1 MEITL
6 FTKCLFEFIGTLVL
20 VLLGDGV
27 VASTVL
33 KQSKGFNGGWAVI
46 TIAWGLAVMCGV
58 LIAGP
63 YSGAHLNPAVSV
75 GLAVAGS
82 FPWAFVPGYIA
93 AQLLGGFC
101 GAVLVYVYYKDHFD
115 ATDDPATK
123 LGVFCTMPA
132 IMDKPRNLFC
142 EFLGTFLLVFVILAI
157 GNEQNTPE
165 IGKPRKPARDD
176 AHHGHRHVAG
186 RHDGLCHQPGARPA
200 SACGPQHPA
209 HQGEGHERVGLQLG
223 TRNGARTGRTR
234 RRADL
239 RMRLYV
245 RLTAAAPIPPPWPLL
260 TGERLFR
267 IRQEAGRGGRKR
279 IIIINRYR
287 AGHDRDG
294 NRFPG

>member
-1 MEITL
+1 MEISL

-33 KQSKGFNGGWAVI
+33 KRSKGFDGGWIVI

-82 FPWAFVPGYIA
+82 FPWAYVPGYVA

-101 GAVLVYVYYKDHFD
+101 GAVVVYLYYKDHFD
-115 ATDDPATK
+115 ATDDPAAK

-142 EFLGTFLLVFVILAI
+142 EVVGTFLLVFVILAI

-165 IGKPRKPARDD
+165 IGMGSLGSLPVTMLIMAIGMSLGGTTGYAINPARP
-176 AHHGHRHVAG
+176 AAAA
-186 RHDGLCHQPGARPA
+186 GARP
-200 SACGPQHPA
+200 PA
-209 HQGEGHERVGLQLG
+209 DPGQRRQRMGLQLG
-223 TRNGARTGRTR
+223 SRGGTAAGRPGGRT
-234 RRADL
+234 DL
-239 RMRLYV
+239 RL
-245 RLTAAAPIPPPWPLL
+245 
-260 TGERLFR
+260 RLFLR
-267 IRQEAGRGGRKR
+267 IKTPGNPNRSGYPGAKRKEG
-279 IIIINRYR
+279 
-287 AGHDRDG
+287 ALKQPAA
-294 NRFPG
+294 F